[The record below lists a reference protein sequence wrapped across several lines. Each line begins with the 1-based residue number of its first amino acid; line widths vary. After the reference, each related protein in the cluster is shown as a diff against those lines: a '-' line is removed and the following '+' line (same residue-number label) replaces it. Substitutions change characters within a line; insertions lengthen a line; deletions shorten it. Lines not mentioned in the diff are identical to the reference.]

1 MSDQSPAL
9 AALGAR
15 YRDSVRARDAAMV
28 ALREAI
34 RSAVEQGMSKNEAI
48 RASGLARQTVYDVFR

>member
-1 MSDQSPAL
+1 M
-9 AALGAR
+9 GAR
-15 YRDSVRARDAAMV
+15 YRESVRARDAAMV

-34 RSAVEQGMSKNEAI
+34 RQAVDEGMSKNEAI